1 MNKISNYLFWVL
13 LTVLLPAA
21 LSSCGSSGGDDEPP
35 VDDFDIQFTLPSK
48 IDIVKGGEYSFAV
61 TNGVAPKT
69 TDYFVMEGGAGVSI
83 LCPIVGTSDSQFTV
97 RFPVEV
103 VEGTYKV
110 SIKRDQRR
118 RQYGQMALVI
128 IKAVIKPDAD
138 ATIYGQVS
146 VGEEP
151 LAGVVI
157 SDGVEVVTTNAEGIY
172 QMKSAKKYGYVF
184 MSIPSGYEA
193 PSDGVVPRMFK
204 NLTSS
209 DAKAQERVDFTL
221 TKVDGQDNYKVFFLG
236 DMHLANRT
244 GDASQFQQFTADLN
258 SYTQSHYGEK
268 MYAITLGDMTWD
280 TYWYDNTYELADYL
294 NTINKQVKDLQ
305 IFHTMGNHDNDFK
318 ATNDF
323 DAEKRYRAVLSPT
336 YYSFNIGKVHY
347 IVLDD
352 IDCTNYDGTNGKTG
366 RDYSKRI
373 SADQLSWLAKDLAYV
388 GKSTPLVITMHAQV
402 FKPNEANGFKVD
414 HDAANTDQ
422 FLNLISGYKVNIVTG
437 HTHQVF
443 NVVPEES
450 IVGGRDVFEH
460 NSGAICA
467 SWWWSGYL
475 TPGVHIGTDGAP
487 GGYAIWDVKGT
498 DMQWVF
504 KGTGHPEDYQFR
516 SYDLNNVSFSSAD
529 VPDMPTNMYSKFEP
543 YVKAYPQNNN
553 NEVLINVWN
562 YNPRWTVTVT
572 TEGGQQLDPVKVWA
586 YDPLHIAALTVKRFN
601 KSNLSI
607 TPSFITEKFTHFFKV
622 KAPDADTDLTITVKD
637 EFGHV
642 WTENMQ
648 RPKAF
653 SIDAYK

>member
-13 LTVLLPAA
+13 LTVLLPEA

-118 RQYGQMALVI
+118 RQYGQMAVVI

-244 GDASQFQQFTADLN
+244 GDASQFLQFTADLN

-280 TYWYDNTYELADYL
+280 IYWYDNKYEIADYL
-294 NTINKQVKDLQ
+294 NTVNKQVKNLQ

-318 ATNDF
+318 TTSDF
-323 DAEKRYRAVLSPT
+323 SAEARYRAILSPT

-347 IVLDD
+347 VVLDD
-352 IDCTNYDGTNGKTG
+352 IDCSAYDGTTSRNYKK
-366 RDYSKRI
+366 SI
-373 SADQLSWLAKDLAYV
+373 SDDQLSWLSKDLAYV
-388 GKSTPLVITMHAQV
+388 SKSTPLVITMHAQV
-402 FKPNEANGFKVD
+402 FKPNESAGFKVD
-414 HDAANTDQ
+414 HDASNTEQ

-443 NVVPEES
+443 NVVPEEG

-601 KSNLSI
+601 KSNLSS

>member
-1 MNKISNYLFWVL
+1 M
-13 LTVLLPAA
+13 
-21 LSSCGSSGGDDEPP
+21 
-35 VDDFDIQFTLPSK
+35 
-48 IDIVKGGEYSFAV
+48 
-61 TNGVAPKT
+61 
-69 TDYFVMEGGAGVSI
+69 
-83 LCPIVGTSDSQFTV
+83 
-97 RFPVEV
+97 
-103 VEGTYKV
+103 
-110 SIKRDQRR
+110 
-118 RQYGQMALVI
+118 
-128 IKAVIKPDAD
+128 
-138 ATIYGQVS
+138 
-146 VGEEP
+146 
-151 LAGVVI
+151 
-157 SDGVEVVTTNAEGIY
+157 
-172 QMKSAKKYGYVF
+172 
-184 MSIPSGYEA
+184 
-193 PSDGVVPRMFK
+193 
-204 NLTSS
+204 
-209 DAKAQERVDFTL
+209 
-221 TKVDGQDNYKVFFLG
+221 
-236 DMHLANRT
+236 
-244 GDASQFQQFTADLN
+244 
-258 SYTQSHYGEK
+258 
-268 MYAITLGDMTWD
+268 
-280 TYWYDNTYELADYL
+280 
-294 NTINKQVKDLQ
+294 
-305 IFHTMGNHDNDFK
+305 
-318 ATNDF
+318 
-323 DAEKRYRAVLSPT
+323 
-336 YYSFNIGKVHY
+336 
-347 IVLDD
+347 
-352 IDCTNYDGTNGKTG
+352 
-366 RDYSKRI
+366 
-373 SADQLSWLAKDLAYV
+373 
-388 GKSTPLVITMHAQV
+388 
-402 FKPNEANGFKVD
+402 
-414 HDAANTDQ
+414 
-422 FLNLISGYKVNIVTG
+422 
-437 HTHQVF
+437 
-443 NVVPEES
+443 VPEES

>member
-48 IDIVKGGEYSFAV
+48 IDIVKGGEYSFAL

-97 RFPVEV
+97 RFPDEV

-110 SIKRDQRR
+110 SLKRDQRR
-118 RQYGQMALVI
+118 RQYGQMAVVI

-138 ATIYGQVS
+138 ATVYGQVS

-157 SDGVEVVTTNAEGIY
+157 SDGVEVVTTDADGIY

-184 MSIPSGYEA
+184 MSIPSGYEV

-280 TYWYDNTYELADYL
+280 IYWYDNEYEIADYL
-294 NTINKQVKDLQ
+294 NTVNKQVKNLQ

-318 ATNDF
+318 TTSDF
-323 DAEKRYRAVLSPT
+323 SAEARYRAILSPT

-347 IVLDD
+347 VVLDD
-352 IDCTNYDGTNGKTG
+352 IDCSAYDGTTSRNYKK
-366 RDYSKRI
+366 SI
-373 SADQLSWLAKDLAYV
+373 SDDQLSWLSKDLAYV
-388 GKSTPLVITMHAQV
+388 SKSTPLVITMHAQV
-402 FKPNEANGFKVD
+402 YKPNESSGFKVD
-414 HDAANTDQ
+414 HDASNTDQ
-422 FLNLISGYKVNIVTG
+422 FLNLISGYNVNIVTG

-443 NVVPEES
+443 NVVPEEAV
-450 IVGGRDVFEH
+450 VGGRDVFEH

-516 SYDLNNVSFSSAD
+516 SYDLNNVSFSVAD

-601 KSNLSI
+601 KSNLPS